1 MSENSSWCIILILV
15 FLLCSAWCSS
25 TETAFS
31 CLNRTRIR
39 SLAEQGDK
47 RAEKTLRL
55 VDNYNKMLTTILV
68 GNNVVNIAMASVGTV
83 LFLRYFP
90 RNGASISTLVIT
102 VLVLIFGEV
111 SPKTLARE
119 FPERFAMRATP
130 VLRVLVV
137 ILTPINFLFSRWQN
151 LQRRIFHVNEEKA
164 MTQDELSLLV
174 EEVAEEGNI
183 DKDERDLLRNALA
196 FEGQDAENILTPRV
210 DMVAVSADAS
220 NAEAAHLFAT
230 YQFSRLPV
238 YEGSVDHIVGIL
250 YQKDFY
256 TETGIS
262 DQPIRALMQ
271 EPVFIPN
278 IIKID
283 DLLQIFRRKKSH
295 IAIVSDEFGGTMG
308 LVTMEDVL
316 EELVGE
322 IWDEYD
328 EQKEIVRES
337 GENTYRIMG
346 SADIDQL
353 EKVLGQK
360 LSTESSSAG
369 GWLTEQMGRIPSVGD
384 SYRFENATFT
394 VLKADGNRI
403 LEIEIRRDSE
413 K

>member
-1 MSENSSWCIILILV
+1 MSDNSSWFIILIIL
-15 FLLCSAWCSS
+15 FLLCSAWFSS

-31 CLNRTRIR
+31 CLNRTRLR
-39 SLAEQGDK
+39 ALAEQGDK

-68 GNNVVNIAMASVGTV
+68 GNNVVNIAMASVGTL

-90 RNGASISTLVIT
+90 KNGASISTLVIT

-119 FPERFAMRATP
+119 HPERFAMRATP

-151 LQRRIFHVNEEKA
+151 LQRRIFHSNEEKA

-271 EPVFIPN
+271 EPVFVPN
-278 IIKID
+278 MIKID

-308 LVTMEDVL
+308 MVTMEDVL

-328 EQKEIVRES
+328 VQMEIVRES

-353 EKVLGQK
+353 EKVLGQR
-360 LSTESSSAG
+360 LTTESSSAA
-369 GWLTEQMGRIPSVGD
+369 GWLTEQMGYIPDEGD
-384 SYRFENATFT
+384 SFRQGDFLFT

-403 LEIEIRRDSE
+403 LEIEVRRE
-413 K
+413 PEE